1 MNNPDYIKLID
12 IKKEALESENRI
24 REHIIETHVE
34 YSPSL
39 SQSGNCNVYL
49 KLENLQLSGSFKL
62 RGVMNKLLSL
72 APKDRKAELV
82 TADEKVTIADLTG
95 VAVQDIQISK
105 TVYEVL
111 SQDE

>member
-1 MNNPDYIKLID
+1 MAIPVI
-12 IKKEALESENRI
+12 
-24 REHIIETHVE
+24 
-34 YSPSL
+34 
-39 SQSGNCNVYL
+39 
-49 KLENLQLSGSFKL
+49 
-62 RGVMNKLLSL
+62 LSL
-72 APKDRKAELV
+72 VPKDRKAELV

>member
-1 MNNPDYIKLID
+1 MLIIIIKNLIRTA
-12 IKKEALESENRI
+12 IPVI
-24 REHIIETHVE
+24 
-34 YSPSL
+34 
-39 SQSGNCNVYL
+39 
-49 KLENLQLSGSFKL
+49 
-62 RGVMNKLLSL
+62 LSL

-105 TVYEVL
+105 TVYEAL